1 MSSSYSVNSLFCG
14 GDLPSAM
21 AYFIMAGDSITPF
34 GKRIYLMPAFVIST
48 NEFNTLTITV
58 YDVIKITEK

>member
-1 MSSSYSVNSLFCG
+1 
-14 GDLPSAM
+14 M
-21 AYFIMAGDSITPF
+21 AYFIVAGVSITPF
-34 GKRIYLMPAFVIST
+34 GKCIYLMPAFVIST